1 MNAKF
6 PSQQKIFKDDNINNE
21 VLLLKKI
28 INAIRKMRSDLNV
41 HPKIKIDIYCR
52 FEEGLYDNFINN
64 NREIIS
70 SLIKSN
76 ELHIN
81 GGSYDIGD
89 CIAVTVDEIKLYI
102 PIKKIIDIDVEKQRL
117 EKNLTNMKNNLKKIE
132 SKLDNKSF
140 IEKAPSEIIQSNFNK
155 QKYFKK
161 EIDSLQDLIECLSD

>member
-1 MNAKF
+1 
-6 PSQQKIFKDDNINNE
+6 
-21 VLLLKKI
+21 
-28 INAIRKMRSDLNV
+28 MRSDLNV

-81 GGSYDIGD
+81 DGSYDISD

>member
-1 MNAKF
+1 
-6 PSQQKIFKDDNINNE
+6 
-21 VLLLKKI
+21 
-28 INAIRKMRSDLNV
+28 MRSDLNV

-81 GGSYDIGD
+81 DGSYDISD

-132 SKLDNKSF
+132 TKLDNKSF